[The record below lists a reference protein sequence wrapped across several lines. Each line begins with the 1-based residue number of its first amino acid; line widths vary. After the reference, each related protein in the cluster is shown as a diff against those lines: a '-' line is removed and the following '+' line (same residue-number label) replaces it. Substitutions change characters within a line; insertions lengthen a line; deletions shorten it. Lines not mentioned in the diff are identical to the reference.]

1 MVLQRT
7 VDYNNEPL
15 NWMEVIGEANQLPS
29 SKLTTPNERYCAGKK
44 LLEIHSDKSK

>member
-15 NWMEVIGEANQLPS
+15 NWMEVIVHYEPMTLNPEEKVMAAVN
-29 SKLTTPNERYCAGKK
+29 NDVIFCC
-44 LLEIHSDKSK
+44 